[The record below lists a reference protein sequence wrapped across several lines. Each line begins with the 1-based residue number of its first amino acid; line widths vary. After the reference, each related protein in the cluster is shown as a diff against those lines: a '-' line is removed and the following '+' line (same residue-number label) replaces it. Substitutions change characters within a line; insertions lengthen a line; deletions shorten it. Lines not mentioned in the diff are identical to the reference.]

1 MVTSKKTTKIRQSPK
16 LPAETRRHQL
26 LDAAEFLFRK
36 QGFRSTTTAD
46 IAKKVELTK
55 GALYFHF
62 KSKREIAFEL
72 LKRAAGRAIA
82 DLEASVHPGMKL
94 DEIFKILMQAEA
106 EGHLDYY
113 RQSLDFRHEA
123 GKMPEI
129 LKFGRKS
136 HNRAIEILARVLGPA
151 YGRTIKQRRQAVIMI
166 LCFYDGLM
174 HMKRVGGDDIDINV
188 QTKLFESLFE
198 KTRMSHSK

>member
-16 LPAETRRHQL
+16 LPAETRRQQF
-26 LDAAEFLFRK
+26 LDAAEVLFRK

-46 IAKKVELTK
+46 IAKKVGLTK

-82 DLEASVHPGMKL
+82 GLEASIHPGMKL
-94 DEIFKILMQAEA
+94 GEIFRAFTRAEA

-113 RQSLDFRHEA
+113 QQSLDFRHQA
-123 GKMPEI
+123 QRMPEI
-129 LKFGRKS
+129 VKFAKQS
-136 HNRAIEILARVLGPA
+136 HSRVIDTLACALGPG
-151 YGRTIKQRRQAVIMI
+151 YGRTSKQRQQAAIMI
-166 LCFYDGLM
+166 LSFYEGLM
-174 HMKRVGGDDIDINV
+174 HMKRVGGKMVDV
-188 QTKLFESLFE
+188 QSQIKLFESLFE
-198 KTRMSHSK
+198 KTRMSRSK